1 MLSPSTLVKKLKIA
15 CDKKINMK
23 IYNKAQAYSLNII
36 YFCIRARTSYN
47 EI

>member
-1 MLSPSTLVKKLKIA
+1 MLITFYIGKEAQKIA

-36 YFCIRARTSYN
+36 YSLY
-47 EI
+47 